1 MSLFMRILHLR
12 FLITRK
18 VGLAKANH
26 RAESRKAFK
35 EIYYYTIEFISE
47 TAEDYFQKWF
57 VFSSIVNGASKLTV
71 EKGRV
76 FLLFQPS

>member
-1 MSLFMRILHLR
+1 MSHQG
-12 FLITRK
+12 
-18 VGLAKANH
+18 VGKGINCWGASYILAKANH
-26 RAESRKAFK
+26 RVESRKAFK

-57 VFSSIVNGASKLTV
+57 LFSSIVNAASKLTV